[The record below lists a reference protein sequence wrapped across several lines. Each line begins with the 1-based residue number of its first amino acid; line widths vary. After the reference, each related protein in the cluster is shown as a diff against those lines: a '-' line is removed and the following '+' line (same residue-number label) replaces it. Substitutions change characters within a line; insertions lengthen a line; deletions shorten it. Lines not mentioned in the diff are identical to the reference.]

1 MPDLD
6 NLIHA
11 DTLELLAMTEETLN
25 EIYGEGED

>member
-11 DTLELLAMTEETLN
+11 DTLELLAMTEEALN
-25 EIYGEGED
+25 EIYGERED